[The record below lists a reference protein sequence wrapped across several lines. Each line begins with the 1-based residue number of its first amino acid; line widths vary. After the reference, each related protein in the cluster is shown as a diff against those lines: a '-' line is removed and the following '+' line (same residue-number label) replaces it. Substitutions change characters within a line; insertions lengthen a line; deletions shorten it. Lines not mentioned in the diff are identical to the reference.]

1 MDSLEGHGRRFAEL
15 GASASDDGHVRATV
29 VFLGDSNVGFA
40 LTAVAFAL
48 TQSDPAYV
56 IVDVA
61 RAGTGIRSHGAF
73 WKVRLRDVLARVKPD
88 GFVVNLGIND
98 TEAAGTAATRGYAD
112 YAAKIDWL
120 MGLFPPHMP
129 VWWTNLPCSIEPED
143 RSIGCRAV
151 NDALA
156 AAPERWPDLT
166 VLDFATASLGRHEY
180 LLAHIGGV
188 HLAGP
193 GARAWAHLVGEA
205 LNAHFPA

>member
-1 MDSLEGHGRRFAEL
+1 MGGVVQTELLAQDQLEQFER
-15 GASASDDGHVRATV
+15 
-29 VFLGDSNVGFA
+29 
-40 LTAVAFAL
+40 
-48 TQSDPAYV
+48 
-56 IVDVA
+56 
-61 RAGTGIRSHGAF
+61 
-73 WKVRLRDVLARVKPD
+73 D